1 MKQKI
6 LFLCFSIMV
15 TAMFSKAYA
24 ATIEVRSLEEFSTA
38 NPPASISV
46 ELLEPL
52 EINENQTIK
61 AGVVVTGKLV
71 DVKKPK
77 RLKRDATFS
86 FKPVSYTDENGVRHA
101 ISTNIKGKLSEPL
114 DTVELAKD
122 AALGVGNFFVKG
134 IKTTAAVVEGTVKNE
149 QGNRL
154 KSAGYS
160 LYESTPVS
168 YVEQGEDI
176 KIKKNDSFYL
186 KFPRTKDEYSTKI
199 IQKRSNI
206 K

>member
-24 ATIEVRSLEEFSTA
+24 ETIEVRSLESFSTA

-52 EINENQTIK
+52 QIDENKIIE
-61 AGVVVTGKLV
+61 AGAVVKGKLV

-77 RLKRDATFS
+77 RLKRDAKFS
-86 FKPVSYTDENGVRHA
+86 FKPISYTDENGGQHA
-101 ISTNIKGKLSEPL
+101 ISTNIKGTLSEPI
-114 DTVELAKD
+114 DKVELAKD
-122 AALGVGNFFVKG
+122 AALSVGNFFVKG

-149 QGNRL
+149 QGSRL

-160 LYESTPVS
+160 LYQSTPVS
-168 YVEQGEDI
+168 YVEQGKDV
-176 KIKKNDSFYL
+176 KIEKDESFYL
-186 KFPRTKDEYSTKI
+186 KFSQNNDDNTKT